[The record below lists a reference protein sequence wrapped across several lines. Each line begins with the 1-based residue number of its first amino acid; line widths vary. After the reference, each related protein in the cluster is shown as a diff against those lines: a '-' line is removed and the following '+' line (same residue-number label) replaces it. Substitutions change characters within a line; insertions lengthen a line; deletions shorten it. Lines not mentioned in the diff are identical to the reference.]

1 MTIIG
6 IDYGTTF
13 STCSIVTATSVLILQ
28 HNDSE
33 YIPSLIAIRNDTG
46 TVVVGVDVIGKEQDT
61 SYSCYKDMKRWV
73 GIDDSSYSE
82 RVLKLKPTY
91 DTKSY
96 ADMYDFEL
104 GAYNVRGRLMPIR
117 SLISLY
123 IKALV
128 KLFETRCSVVCSG
141 LVLSVPS
148 QYTTSQRSFMVA
160 LTSAIGIKI
169 VHIMNEPSA
178 ALFASVSSIPNK
190 VVSEYYIVYD
200 FGGGTFD
207 VSIVGRQTNYY
218 AVILSGGDDALGGR
232 DVDRAIKDFLE
243 NRFSVKIKDSDVSL
257 LKEQVSRNSNNQ
269 SITVSG
275 VNVLLSYSDLV
286 NIIRP
291 FLDRAGRVL
300 ADVYRDSGLQGSITL
315 VPIGGSALLP
325 GIIASAKMYLNEIE
339 SELVYPRLRTAV
351 SEGCSLVSATVGTP
365 GYLFVDCITSTISG
379 VTGFFCV
386 TPLIPRGSPLP
397 CTAMRSYRTS
407 SNYNVRYL
415 IAFYEGDSIRE
426 FNNKLITRFRIDR
439 KVLGIKV
446 DAPWSFS
453 SKVSVSPL
461 GLLTVEIVSGMSSLI
476 INKSATVPVFS
487 ELPCN
492 LEQVVISKD
501 QLSSVALADYNISQS
516 ITKVPKIK
524 AIDNITAYLRYL
536 RETQGSEFTEVEFRH
551 YYASNEQI
559 NRKVGMEVRRPIPI
573 FFREEGYSVYPR

>member
-33 YIPSLIAIRNDTG
+33 YIPSLIAIKNDTG

-96 ADMYDFEL
+96 VDMYDFEL
-104 GAYNVRGRLMPIR
+104 GAYNIKGRLMPIR

-190 VVSEYYIVYD
+190 VASEYYIVYD

-207 VSIVGRQTNYY
+207 VSIVGRETNYY

-269 SITVSG
+269 SVTVSG

-300 ADVYRDSGLQGSITL
+300 ADVYRDSGLQGGITL

-325 GIIASAKMYLNEIE
+325 GIIASAKMYLNKIE

-397 CTAMRSYRTS
+397 CTATRSYRTS
-407 SNYNVRYL
+407 GNYNVRYL
-415 IAFYEGDSIRE
+415 IAFYEGDDIRE

-492 LEQVVISKD
+492 LEQVVIPKD

-524 AIDNITAYLRYL
+524 VIDNITAYLRYL
-536 RETQGSEFTEVEFRH
+536 RETQGSEFIEVQFRH

>member
-13 STCSIVTATSVLILQ
+13 STCSIVTATSVFILQ

-33 YIPSLIAIRNDTG
+33 YIPSLIAIRNSTG
-46 TVVVGVDVIGKEQDT
+46 AVTIGFDVIGKEQDT

-73 GIDDSSYSE
+73 GIDNSSYTA
-82 RVLKLKPTY
+82 RLLKLKPTY
-91 DTKSY
+91 DTK
-96 ADMYDFEL
+96 AHDDMYGFEL
-104 GAYNVRGRLMPIR
+104 GAYNVKGRLMPIR

-128 KLFETRCSVVCSG
+128 KMFEARCSVVCSG

-160 LTSAIGIKI
+160 LASAIGIKI

-178 ALFASVSSIPNK
+178 ALFASVSSIPDK
-190 VVSEYYIVYD
+190 VTSEYYIVYD

-207 VSIVGRQTNYY
+207 VSIVGRETNYY

-232 DVDRAIKDFLE
+232 DVDGAIKAFLE
-243 NRFSVKIKDSDVSL
+243 NRFSVKINDNDISQ

-269 SITVSG
+269 SITISG
-275 VNVLLSYSDLV
+275 VSVLLTYSDLIS
-286 NIIRP
+286 IIRP

-300 ADVYRDSGLQGSITL
+300 ADVYRDSGLQGDITL

-325 GIIASAKMYLNEIE
+325 GIIASAKMYLEKIG

-397 CTAMRSYRTS
+397 CTATRSYRTS

-415 IAFYEGDSIRE
+415 IAFYEGDDIRE
-426 FNNKLITRFRIDR
+426 YNNKLITRFRIDR
-439 KVLGIKV
+439 KVLGITV
-446 DAPWSFS
+446 NAPWSFS
-453 SKVSVSPL
+453 SKISVSPL
-461 GLLTVEIVSGMSSLI
+461 GLLTVEIVSGMSSLV
-476 INKSATVPVFS
+476 INKSAHVPVFD
-487 ELPCN
+487 ELSCN
-492 LEQVVISKD
+492 LEQVVVPKD

-516 ITKVPKIK
+516 ITKIPKIK

-536 RETQGSEFTEVEFRH
+536 RETQGSDFAKVEFKH

-559 NRKVGMEVRRPIPI
+559 THKGGMEVRRPIPI

>member
-13 STCSIVTATSVLILQ
+13 STCSIVTSTSVFILQ

-33 YIPSLIAIRNDTG
+33 YIPSLIAISNKTG
-46 TVVVGVDVIGKEQDT
+46 AVTIGVDVVSKELDT

-73 GIDDSSYSE
+73 GVDNSSYAE
-82 RVLKLKPTY
+82 RELKLKPTY
-91 DTKSY
+91 DTKPHEN
-96 ADMYDFEL
+96 MFDFEL
-104 GAYNVRGRLMPIR
+104 GAYNVKGRLMPIR
-117 SLISLY
+117 TLISLY

-128 KLFETRCSVVCSG
+128 KLFEIRCSVVCSG

-160 LTSAIGIKI
+160 LASAIGIKI

-178 ALFASVSSIPNK
+178 ALFASVSSMPNK
-190 VVSEYYIVYD
+190 VASEYYIVYD

-207 VSIVGRQTNYY
+207 VSIVGRETNYY

-232 DVDRAIKDFLE
+232 DVDRAIKTFLE
-243 NRFSVKIKDSDVSL
+243 SRFSVNLSDNDVSQ
-257 LKEQVSRNSNNQ
+257 LKEQVSRNGNNQ
-269 SITVSG
+269 SVTVSG
-275 VNVLLSYSDLV
+275 TNVNLTYSDLIS
-286 NIIRP
+286 IIRP

-300 ADVYRDSGLQGSITL
+300 ADVYRDSGLQGDITL

-325 GIIASAKMYLNEIE
+325 GIIASAKMYLNKIRT
-339 SELVYPRLRTAV
+339 ELVYPRLRTAV

-397 CTAMRSYRTS
+397 CTATRSYRTS

-415 IAFYEGDSIRE
+415 IAFFEGDSIRE
-426 FNNKLITRFRIDR
+426 YNNKLITRFRIDR
-439 KVLGIKV
+439 KVLGINV
-446 DAPWSFS
+446 NAPWSFS
-453 SKVSVSPL
+453 SKISVSPL
-461 GLLTVEIVSGMSSLI
+461 GLLTVEIVSGMSSLV
-476 INKSATVPVFS
+476 INKSAHVPVFD
-487 ELPCN
+487 ELSCN
-492 LEQVVISKD
+492 LEQVVMPRG

-524 AIDNITAYLRYL
+524 AVDNITAYLRYL
-536 RETQGSEFTEVEFRH
+536 RETQGSEFAEVEFKH
-551 YYASNEQI
+551 YYGSNEQI
-559 NRKVGMEVRRPIPI
+559 TGKVGLEVRRPIPI

>member
-13 STCSIVTATSVLILQ
+13 STCSIVTSTSVFILQ

-33 YIPSLIAIRNDTG
+33 YIPSLIAISNKTG
-46 TVVVGVDVIGKEQDT
+46 AVTVGVDVISKELDT
-61 SYSCYKDMKRWV
+61 SYNCYKDMKRWV
-73 GIDDSSYSE
+73 GVDTSSYAE
-82 RVLKLKPTY
+82 RELKLKPTY
-91 DTKSY
+91 DTKPHES
-96 ADMYDFEL
+96 MFDFEL
-104 GAYNVRGRLMPIR
+104 GAYNVKGRLMPIR
-117 SLISLY
+117 TLISLY

-128 KLFETRCSVVCSG
+128 KLFEIRCSVVCSG

-160 LTSAIGIKI
+160 LASAIGIKI

-190 VVSEYYIVYD
+190 VASEYYIVYD

-207 VSIVGRQTNYY
+207 VSIVGRETNYY

-232 DVDRAIKDFLE
+232 DVDRAIKTFLDS
-243 NRFSVKIKDSDVSL
+243 RFSVNLSDNDVSQ
-257 LKEQVSRNSNNQ
+257 LKEQVSRNGNNQ
-269 SITVSG
+269 SVTVSDI
-275 VNVLLSYSDLV
+275 NVCLTYSDLIS
-286 NIIRP
+286 IIRP

-300 ADVYRDSGLQGSITL
+300 ADVYRDSGLQGDITL

-325 GIIASAKMYLNEIE
+325 GIVASAKMYLNKIRT
-339 SELVYPRLRTAV
+339 ELVYPRLRTAV

-397 CTAMRSYRTS
+397 CTATRSYKTS
-407 SNYNVRYL
+407 NNYNVRYL
-415 IAFYEGDSIRE
+415 IAFFEGDSIRE
-426 FNNKLITRFRIDR
+426 YNNKLITRFRIDR
-439 KVLGIKV
+439 KVLGINV
-446 DAPWSFS
+446 NAPWSFS
-453 SKVSVSPL
+453 SKISVSPL
-461 GLLTVEIVSGMSSLI
+461 GLLTVEIVSGMSSLV
-476 INKSATVPVFS
+476 INKSAHVPVFD
-487 ELPCN
+487 ELSCS
-492 LEQVVISKD
+492 LEQAVVPRG

-536 RETQGSEFTEVEFRH
+536 RETQGSEFAEVEFKH
-551 YYASNEQI
+551 YYGSNEQI
-559 NRKVGMEVRRPIPI
+559 TSKVGLEVRRPIPI

>member
-13 STCSIVTATSVLILQ
+13 STCSIVTSTSVFILQ

-33 YIPSLIAIRNDTG
+33 YIPSLIAISNKTG
-46 TVVVGVDVIGKEQDT
+46 AVSIGADVVSKELDT

-73 GIDDSSYSE
+73 GVDDSSYAE
-82 RVLKLKPTY
+82 RELKLKPTY
-91 DTKSY
+91 DTKPHEN
-96 ADMYDFEL
+96 MFDFEL
-104 GAYNVRGRLMPIR
+104 GAYNVKGRLMPIR
-117 SLISLY
+117 TLISLY

-128 KLFETRCSVVCSG
+128 KLFEIRCSVVCSG

-160 LTSAIGIKI
+160 LASAIGIKI

-190 VVSEYYIVYD
+190 VASEYYIVYD

-207 VSIVGRQTNYY
+207 VSIVGRETNYY

-232 DVDRAIKDFLE
+232 DVDRAIKTFLE
-243 NRFSVKIKDSDVSL
+243 SRFSVNLSDNDVSQ
-257 LKEQVSRNSNNQ
+257 LKEQVSRNGNNQ
-269 SITVSG
+269 SVTVSG
-275 VNVLLSYSDLV
+275 TNVNLTYSDLIS
-286 NIIRP
+286 IIRP

-300 ADVYRDSGLQGSITL
+300 ADVYRDSGLQGDITL

-325 GIIASAKMYLNEIE
+325 GIIASAKMYLNKIRT
-339 SELVYPRLRTAV
+339 ELVYPRLRTAV

-397 CTAMRSYRTS
+397 CTATRSYRTS

-415 IAFYEGDSIRE
+415 IAFFEGDSIRE
-426 FNNKLITRFRIDR
+426 YNNKLITRFRIDR
-439 KVLGIKV
+439 KVLGINV
-446 DAPWSFS
+446 NAPWSFS
-453 SKVSVSPL
+453 SKISVSPL
-461 GLLTVEIVSGMSSLI
+461 GLLTVEIVSGMSSLV
-476 INKSATVPVFS
+476 INKSAHVPVFD
-487 ELPCN
+487 ELSCN
-492 LEQVVISKD
+492 LEQVVMPRG

-524 AIDNITAYLRYL
+524 AVDNITAYLRYL
-536 RETQGSEFTEVEFRH
+536 RETQGSEFAEVEFKH
-551 YYASNEQI
+551 YYGSNEQI
-559 NRKVGMEVRRPIPI
+559 TGKVGLEVRRPIPI

>member
-13 STCSIVTATSVLILQ
+13 STCSIVTSTSVFILQ

-33 YIPSLIAIRNDTG
+33 YIPSLIAISNKTG
-46 TVVVGVDVIGKEQDT
+46 AVSIGADVVSKELDT

-73 GIDDSSYSE
+73 GVDDSSYAE
-82 RVLKLKPTY
+82 RELKLKPTY
-91 DTKSY
+91 DTKPHEN
-96 ADMYDFEL
+96 MFDFEL
-104 GAYNVRGRLMPIR
+104 GAYNVKGRLMPIR
-117 SLISLY
+117 TLISLY

-128 KLFETRCSVVCSG
+128 KLFEIRCSVVCSG

-160 LTSAIGIKI
+160 LASAIGIKI

-190 VVSEYYIVYD
+190 VASEYYIVYD

-207 VSIVGRQTNYY
+207 VSIVGRETNYY

-232 DVDRAIKDFLE
+232 DVDRAIKTFLE
-243 NRFSVKIKDSDVSL
+243 SRFSVNLSDNDVSQ
-257 LKEQVSRNSNNQ
+257 LKEQVSRNGNNQ
-269 SITVSG
+269 SVTVSG
-275 VNVLLSYSDLV
+275 TNVNLTYSDLIS
-286 NIIRP
+286 IISP

-300 ADVYRDSGLQGSITL
+300 ADVYRDSGLQGDITL

-325 GIIASAKMYLNEIE
+325 GIIASAKMYLNKIRT
-339 SELVYPRLRTAV
+339 ELVYPRLRTAV

-397 CTAMRSYRTS
+397 CTATRSYRTS

-415 IAFYEGDSIRE
+415 IAFFEGDSIRE
-426 FNNKLITRFRIDR
+426 YNNKLITRFRIDR
-439 KVLGIKV
+439 KVLGINV
-446 DAPWSFS
+446 NAPWSFS
-453 SKVSVSPL
+453 SKISVSPL
-461 GLLTVEIVSGMSSLI
+461 GLLTVEIVSGMSSLV
-476 INKSATVPVFS
+476 INKSAHVPVFD
-487 ELPCN
+487 ELSCN
-492 LEQVVISKD
+492 LEQVVMPRG

-524 AIDNITAYLRYL
+524 AVDNITAYLRYL
-536 RETQGSEFTEVEFRH
+536 RETQGSEFAEVEFKH
-551 YYASNEQI
+551 YYGSNEQI
-559 NRKVGMEVRRPIPI
+559 TGKVGLEVRRPIPI

>member
-13 STCSIVTATSVLILQ
+13 STCSIVTSTSVLILQ

-33 YIPSLIAIRNDTG
+33 YIPSLIAISNKTG
-46 TVVVGVDVIGKEQDT
+46 AVTIGLDVTSKELDT

-73 GIDDSSYSE
+73 GVDTSSYTE
-82 RVLKLKPTY
+82 RELKLKPTY
-91 DTKSY
+91 DTKPHV
-96 ADMYDFEL
+96 DMYDFEL
-104 GAYNVRGRLMPIR
+104 GAYNVKGRLMPIR

-128 KLFETRCSVVCSG
+128 KLFEVRCSVVCSG

-160 LTSAIGIKI
+160 LASAIGIKI
-169 VHIMNEPSA
+169 IHIMNEPSA

-190 VVSEYYIVYD
+190 VDSEYYIVYD

-207 VSIVGRQTNYY
+207 VSIVGRETNYY

-232 DVDRAIKDFLE
+232 DVDRAIKTFLE
-243 NRFSVKIKDSDVSL
+243 NRFSVKLSDSDVSQ
-257 LKEQVSRNSNNQ
+257 LKEQVSRNGNNQ
-269 SITVSG
+269 SVTVSDT
-275 VNVLLSYSDLV
+275 NVSLTYSDLI

-300 ADVYRDSGLQGSITL
+300 ADVYRDSGLQGDITL

-325 GIIASAKMYLNEIE
+325 GIIASAKMYLEKIGT
-339 SELVYPRLRTAV
+339 ELVYPRLRTAV

-397 CTAMRSYRTS
+397 CTATRSYKTS

-415 IAFYEGDSIRE
+415 IAYFEGDSIRE

-439 KVLGIKV
+439 KVLGINV
-446 DAPWSFS
+446 NAPWSFS
-453 SKVSVSPL
+453 SKISVSPL
-461 GLLTVEIVSGMSSLI
+461 GLLTVEIVSGMSSLV
-476 INKSATVPVFS
+476 INKSAHVPVFN
-487 ELPCN
+487 ELPCD
-492 LEQVVISKD
+492 LEHAIVPKK

-524 AIDNITAYLRYL
+524 SVDNITAYLRYL
-536 RETQGSEFTEVEFRH
+536 RETQGCEFSEVEFKH
-551 YYASNEQI
+551 YYGSNEQI
-559 NRKVGMEVRRPIPI
+559 TGKAGMEVRRPIPI
-573 FFREEGYSVYPR
+573 FFREEGYSIYPR

>member
-33 YIPSLIAIRNDTG
+33 YIPSLIAIKNDTG

-96 ADMYDFEL
+96 VDMYDFEL
-104 GAYNVRGRLMPIR
+104 GAYNIKGRLMPIR

-190 VVSEYYIVYD
+190 VASEYYIVYD

-207 VSIVGRQTNYY
+207 VSIVGRETNYY

-269 SITVSG
+269 SVTVSG

-300 ADVYRDSGLQGSITL
+300 ADVYRDSGLQGGITL

-325 GIIASAKMYLNEIE
+325 GIIASAKMYLNKIE

-397 CTAMRSYRTS
+397 CTATRSYRTS
-407 SNYNVRYL
+407 HNYNVRYL
-415 IAFYEGDSIRE
+415 IAFYEGDDIRE

-492 LEQVVISKD
+492 LEQVVIPKD

-524 AIDNITAYLRYL
+524 VIDNITAYLRYL
-536 RETQGSEFTEVEFRH
+536 RETQGSEFIEVQFRH

>member
-13 STCSIVTATSVLILQ
+13 STCSIVTSTSVFILQ

-33 YIPSLIAIRNDTG
+33 YVPSLIAIKNSSGAVTI
-46 TVVVGVDVIGKEQDT
+46 GVDVVSKESDI

-73 GIDDSSYSE
+73 GVDDSSYDE
-82 RVLKLKPTY
+82 RILKLKPTY
-91 DTKSY
+91 DTKPHK
-96 ADMYDFEL
+96 DMFDFEL
-104 GAYNVRGRLMPIR
+104 GAYNVKGRLMPIR

-128 KLFETRCSVVCSG
+128 KLFEIRCSVVCSG

-160 LTSAIGIKI
+160 LSSSIGIKI

-190 VVSEYYIVYD
+190 VASEYYIVYD

-207 VSIVGRQTNYY
+207 VSVVGRETNYY

-232 DVDRAIKDFLE
+232 DVDRAIKTILE
-243 NRFSVKIKDSDVSL
+243 KRFSVTISDNDVSQ
-257 LKEQVSRNSNNQ
+257 LKEQVSRNGNSQ
-269 SITVSG
+269 SVNVSG
-275 VNVLLSYSDLV
+275 TIVCLTYSDLISV
-286 NIIRP
+286 IRP

-300 ADVYRDSGLQGSITL
+300 AEVYRDSGLQGDITL

-325 GIIASAKMYLNEIE
+325 GIIASAKMYLNKIRT
-339 SELVYPRLRTAV
+339 ELVYPRLRTAV

-397 CTAMRSYRTS
+397 CTATRLYRTS

-415 IAFYEGDSIRE
+415 IAFFEGDNIRE

-439 KVLGIKV
+439 KVLGINV
-446 DAPWSFS
+446 NAPWSFS
-453 SKVSVSPL
+453 SKISVSPL
-461 GLLTVEIVSGMSSLI
+461 GLLTVEIVSGMSSLV
-476 INKSATVPVFS
+476 INKSAHVPVFD

-492 LEQVVISKD
+492 LEQAVVPKD

-516 ITKVPKIK
+516 ITKIPKSK
-524 AIDNITAYLRYL
+524 AVDNITAYLRYL
-536 RETQGSEFTEVEFRH
+536 RETQGSEFSEIDFRH

-559 NRKVGMEVRRPIPI
+559 TGKTGMEVRRPIPV

>member
-13 STCSIVTATSVLILQ
+13 STCSIVTSTSVFILQ

-33 YIPSLIAIRNDTG
+33 YIPSLIAISTKTG
-46 TVVVGVDVIGKEQDT
+46 AVTIGVDVVGKELDT

-73 GIDDSSYSE
+73 GIDTSSYAE
-82 RVLKLKPTY
+82 RELKLKPTY
-91 DTKSY
+91 DTKPHE
-96 ADMYDFEL
+96 DMFGFEL
-104 GAYNVRGRLMPIR
+104 GAYNVKGRLMPIR
-117 SLISLY
+117 TLISLY

-128 KLFETRCSVVCSG
+128 KLFEIRCSVVCSG

-160 LTSAIGIKI
+160 LASAIGIKI

-190 VVSEYYIVYD
+190 VASEYYIVYD

-207 VSIVGRQTNYY
+207 VSIVGRETNYY

-232 DVDRAIKDFLE
+232 DVDRAIKTFLE
-243 NRFSVKIKDSDVSL
+243 SRFPVSLSDNDVSQ
-257 LKEQVSRNSNNQ
+257 LKEQVSRNGNNQ
-269 SITVSG
+269 SVTVSG
-275 VNVLLSYSDLV
+275 TNVCLTYSDLIS
-286 NIIRP
+286 IIRP

-300 ADVYRDSGLQGSITL
+300 ADVYRDSGLQGDITL

-325 GIIASAKMYLNEIE
+325 GIIASAKMYLNKIRT
-339 SELVYPRLRTAV
+339 ELVYPRLRTAV

-397 CTAMRSYRTS
+397 CTATRLYKTS

-415 IAFYEGDSIRE
+415 IAFFEGDSIRE

-439 KVLGIKV
+439 KVLGINV
-446 DAPWSFS
+446 NAPWSFS
-453 SKVSVSPL
+453 SKISVSPL
-461 GLLTVEIVSGMSSLI
+461 GLLTVEIVSGMSSLV
-476 INKSATVPVFS
+476 INKSAHVPVFD
-487 ELPCN
+487 ELSCN
-492 LEQVVISKD
+492 LEQVVVPKG

-516 ITKVPKIK
+516 ITKIPKIK
-524 AIDNITAYLRYL
+524 AVDNITAYLRYL
-536 RETQGSEFTEVEFRH
+536 RETQGSEFAEVELKH
-551 YYASNEQI
+551 YYGSDEQI
-559 NRKVGMEVRRPIPI
+559 TGKVGLEVRRPIPI

>member
-13 STCSIVTATSVLILQ
+13 STCSIVTATSVFILQ

-33 YIPSLIAIRNDTG
+33 YIPSLIAIRNSTG
-46 TVVVGVDVIGKEQDT
+46 TVTIGFDVIEKEQDA

-73 GIDDSSYSE
+73 GIDNSSYAE
-82 RVLKLKPTY
+82 RLLKLKPTY
-91 DTKSY
+91 DTM
-96 ADMYDFEL
+96 AHEDMYGFEL
-104 GAYNVRGRLMPIR
+104 GAYNVKGRLVPIR

-128 KLFETRCSVVCSG
+128 KMFETRCSVVCSG

-160 LTSAIGIKI
+160 LASAIGIKI

-190 VVSEYYIVYD
+190 VASEYYIVYD

-207 VSIVGRQTNYY
+207 VSIVGRETNYY

-232 DVDRAIKDFLE
+232 DVDGAIKLFLE
-243 NRFSVKIKDSDVSL
+243 KRFSVKISDNDISQ

-269 SITVSG
+269 SVTISG
-275 VNVLLSYSDLV
+275 VNIVLTYSDLIS
-286 NIIRP
+286 IIRP

-300 ADVYRDSGLQGSITL
+300 ADVYRDSGLQGDITL

-325 GIIASAKMYLNEIE
+325 GIIASAKMYLSKIGT
-339 SELVYPRLRTAV
+339 ELVYPRLRTAV

-379 VTGFFCV
+379 VTRFFCV

-397 CTAMRSYRTS
+397 CTAMRAYRTS
-407 SNYNVRYL
+407 NNYNVRYL
-415 IAFYEGDSIRE
+415 IAFYEGDDIRE

-439 KVLGIKV
+439 KVLGINAN
-446 DAPWSFS
+446 APWSFS

-461 GLLTVEIVSGMSSLI
+461 GLLTVEIVSGMSSLV
-476 INKSATVPVFS
+476 INKSAHVPVFD

-492 LEQVVISKD
+492 LEQVTVSKD

-516 ITKVPKIK
+516 ITKVPKNK
-524 AIDNITAYLRYL
+524 AVDNITAYLRYL
-536 RETQGSEFTEVEFRH
+536 KETQGSEFAEVEFKH

-559 NRKVGMEVRRPIPI
+559 TSEVGLEVRRPIPV